1 MNKVLKKLLS
11 MKHCEPSKNINYS
24 RIPCTQIDMTEEGMQ
39 EFNDII
45 EYIQSLNLS
54 KIVRTPSGGISIKG
68 CLKLR
73 PRYDVRSLKSM
84 IELTIVMFEGC
95 WRIQFRNSFER
106 IGEEQGISGMHAFW
120 KFSDICK
127 KHGLNIQD
135 YRERDKEKAKKN
147 KSEIEPY
154 QKKVI
159 SKTYLY
165 RDIDNVHHIDLNS
178 SFMANLSNEFKEFK
192 PVAEELYNNRKIN
205 PIYKG
210 VMTNTIGYFQ
220 SECHGFSWA
229 HLSKAAV
236 NGNNE
241 KIRQL
246 VDELRDNGRIPILVN
261 TDGIWYSGEQYHPNN
276 GDEGTNLGQWKT
288 DHINCTLHIKSP
300 GCYQYK
306 EDGKVHTVMS
316 GKTKLDRI
324 KNREDWEWGDIYH
337 KDVKV
342 ISFVLD
348 RKTERVVLKE
358 I

>member
-1 MNKVLKKLLS
+1 MLETLLK
-11 MKHCEPSKNINYS
+11 MKHCEPSKDINYS
-24 RIPCTQIDMTEEGMQ
+24 RIPCTQIDMDDDGMIM
-39 EFNDII
+39 FNQIV
-45 EYIQSLNLS
+45 EYIQSLGLS

-73 PRYDVRSLKSM
+73 PRYDVRELKSM
-84 IELTIVMFEGC
+84 IELTIVMYEGC

-106 IGEEQGISGMHAFW
+106 IGNEQGISGTHAFW

-127 KHGLNIQD
+127 KHGINIQD
-135 YRERDKEKAKKN
+135 YREKNKEKAKQN
-147 KSEIEPY
+147 KIEIEPY
-154 QKKVI
+154 QKKVL
-159 SKTYLY
+159 SKVYLY
-165 RDIDNVHHIDLNS
+165 KDIDNVHHIDLNS
-178 SFMANLSNEFKEFK
+178 SFMANLSEVYEEFK
-192 PVAEELYNNRKIN
+192 PVAEELYDNRKIN

-220 SECHGFSWA
+220 SECHNFSWA

-241 KIRQL
+241 KVRLLI
-246 VDELRDNGRIPILVN
+246 EKLRESGRIPILVN
-261 TDGIWYSGEQYHPNN
+261 TDGIWYSGEQYHDE
-276 GDEGTNLGQWKT
+276 DEGTKLGQWKT
-288 DHINCTLHIKSP
+288 DHKNCILHIKSP

-316 GKTKLDRI
+316 GRTKLDRV
-324 KNREDWEWGDIYH
+324 KDRDEWEWGDIYH

-342 ISFVLD
+342 ITYSLD
-348 RKTERVVLKE
+348 KKTEKVILKE